1 MSLTTRFKVPG
12 DRDDDDIAAEE
23 EEDEEEEEQ
32 MMEGVGGGNDTEM
45 VEVQPEIILGGGE
58 TDRKQV
64 CKYSHFYTMRSTSF
78 SLTPSVLSRG
88 RRSSVIFVFIARRI
102 IILTIV
108 CQDTKR

>member
-1 MSLTTRFKVPG
+1 MGMRSGSINVKQAAEALGMEPALLAYQLAGKVPG

-58 TDRKQV
+58 TDRKQED
-64 CKYSHFYTMRSTSF
+64 YEQFDS
-78 SLTPSVLSRG
+78 
-88 RRSSVIFVFIARRI
+88 
-102 IILTIV
+102 IV
-108 CQDTKR
+108 EEVE